1 MNKVNNFE
9 GANSVNGTV
18 FSGIKDQDQITVLVV
33 DDEPELLDLTA
44 TFLEKERDEFAV
56 ETFQSA
62 DVALSY
68 IEENSVDAIVSDYDM
83 PKLNG
88 LDFLERVREK
98 DDVPFILFTGKGSE
112 EIASEAISRGVTD
125 YLQKQ
130 TDTSQYSLLANR
142 IINSVEKYRAS
153 KQLERSQE
161 KFSKLVTNSSD
172 VLGIVD
178 ENARFKYISPVCEDI
193 LGYEQHELIG
203 SVAFSLMPPEDREQA
218 MNEFFTAVENPDSEP
233 VIEHRWEKKN
243 GEVIPVETRGTN
255 MFDDDFINGFVVNG
269 RDISEIKKRQKR
281 IEQQN
286 ERLTEMHNALSHD
299 IKSPLQVALN
309 SLVLYREQEDKTYL
323 DKVEHALERI
333 DVLVEQILTMTKHE
347 TTPRATEQIALQ
359 DISERVWKMTETEN
373 GTLEINGTREFKAD
387 QSRLQQ
393 VLQNLFEN
401 AIKHSEG
408 EVTISV
414 GTVDDGIYV
423 EDTGPGIPENKRSE
437 VFESGYTTKKN
448 NTGLGLNIVKQI
460 IEGHGWDITVEEG
473 SSGGARFEITGI
485 TFEPQVHN

>member
-203 SVAFSLMPPEDREQA
+203 SVAFRDRK
-218 MNEFFTAVENPDSEP
+218 S
-233 VIEHRWEKKN
+233 
-243 GEVIPVETRGTN
+243 
-255 MFDDDFINGFVVNG
+255 VV
-269 RDISEIKKRQKR
+269 
-281 IEQQN
+281 
-286 ERLTEMHNALSHD
+286 
-299 IKSPLQVALN
+299 
-309 SLVLYREQEDKTYL
+309 
-323 DKVEHALERI
+323 
-333 DVLVEQILTMTKHE
+333 
-347 TTPRATEQIALQ
+347 
-359 DISERVWKMTETEN
+359 
-373 GTLEINGTREFKAD
+373 
-387 QSRLQQ
+387 
-393 VLQNLFEN
+393 
-401 AIKHSEG
+401 
-408 EVTISV
+408 
-414 GTVDDGIYV
+414 
-423 EDTGPGIPENKRSE
+423 
-437 VFESGYTTKKN
+437 
-448 NTGLGLNIVKQI
+448 
-460 IEGHGWDITVEEG
+460 
-473 SSGGARFEITGI
+473 
-485 TFEPQVHN
+485 